1 MDCESLQPTNSAAG
15 NQRETVSGADFFPYH
30 VHDCSLTFITRQL
43 MTERTIRVGHSP
55 DPDDAFMFYG
65 LASGKVKLPGIR
77 IEHMLEDIQSL
88 NERALRAE
96 LEVTAISAH
105 AFPYVAD
112 KYWIMKTGASMGEGY
127 GPVIISRKYRTLG
140 ELRGRTVG
148 TPGPLTTATLL
159 FKTFT
164 DGIRNVDMPFDKIM
178 DAVDQGTV
186 DAGLLIHEGQ
196 ITYQSLGYHK
206 VLDFGEFWEKETQ
219 GLPLP
224 LGLDVVRKDLGEELA
239 RTLSQGL
246 KESIAF
252 GYAHQNDSIPY
263 AMQWGRGID
272 FALGEKFVKM
282 YVSELTIEMGE
293 KGKKALELLFAKGA
307 EKGFIPKIPAL
318 DLY

>member
-1 MDCESLQPTNSAAG
+1 
-15 NQRETVSGADFFPYH
+15 
-30 VHDCSLTFITRQL
+30 
-43 MTERTIRVGHSP
+43 MTEKHIRVGHSP

-65 LASGKVKLPGIR
+65 LASGKVKLEGIT
-77 IEHMLEDIQSL
+77 IEHQLEDIQSL
-88 NERALRAE
+88 NQRALKAE

-127 GPVIISRKYRTLG
+127 GPVIISRKYNSLT
-140 ELRGRTVG
+140 ELQGKIVG

-164 DGIRNVDMPFDKIM
+164 NGIKNIDMPFDKIM
-178 DAVDQGTV
+178 DAVDNETV

-206 VLDFGEFWEKETQ
+206 VLDFGELWEEETH

-224 LGLDVVRKDLGEELA
+224 LGLDVVRKDLGQDLA

-246 KESIAF
+246 KDSIAY
-252 GYAHQNDSIPY
+252 GYAHQDESIPY

-272 FALGEKFVKM
+272 YALGKKFVKM
-282 YVSELTIEMGE
+282 YVSELTIDMGE
-293 KGKKALELLFAKGA
+293 RGKKALELLFRRGS
-307 EKGFIPKIPAL
+307 EKGLVPRMPNVELF
-318 DLY
+318 